1 MTNTALPPLPEPAYT
16 VRWDTITQS
25 AYTADQ
31 MHAYAQEAVRAALAS
46 KPDARMH
53 AREAAQAQH
62 VEALCH
68 RVMSGYDEACQH
80 ERIAMTIHRES
91 DPQEWLKQQRHA
103 TACRTDAQL
112 ALRELRAAALASSP
126 QSPPVVEGGV
136 RQALEELVRLRDIT
150 DGWNTRAANGDA
162 CTPADLD
169 VLETLFPAAW
179 KAARAALASRQSSPV
194 APDVEGLKQLASKY
208 GDARV
213 RAYAAGRAN
222 FTDEE
227 RHERAKASTDAT
239 IALFSAIDALSAH
252 GVKQPEP
259 ADALDA
265 RRYRWLRINS
275 YVEVRCDSPRHPDWR
290 PDALDA
296 AIDAAMSKERPIHE
310 ARPDDRKEQT

>member
-179 KAARAALASRQSSPV
+179 KAARAALASPQSSPV
-194 APDVEGLKQLASKY
+194 APDVDGLKEA
-208 GDARV
+208 V
-213 RAYAAGRAN
+213 EAYAKAAYWRGAEYASAGEYDA
-222 FTDEE
+222 
-227 RHERAKASTDAT
+227 AKTAAH
-239 IALFSAIDALSAH
+239 AAIDALSAH